1 MMAMIRSIL
10 LLLFIKYSVVYTN
23 VCPSSCKC
31 TENSATCTST
41 NFTRFEGTI
50 FSLKISKPN
59 DPITIKGG
67 VFNVSELQHLNSIS
81 IEQAS
86 VFAIDETALKP
97 LESLSSLS
105 FINSTIP
112 IFNNSNVF
120 AAIPKLRTLQ
130 LTGCALRKFDY
141 AKSNS
146 LEELNLSQNQIVS
159 INQNTFL
166 NVPYL
171 TLINLDNNLVSSIHP
186 NAFAKLSN
194 LQDVTLAYN
203 NISNIPRDLFQNN
216 TEILSINL
224 SNNPLKEVDFNLN
237 ADLEKLVLRSCQL
250 QTFTENFAKNL
261 ILLNY
266 LDLSNNSV
274 KLPSGLFDKM
284 TQLIFIDLS
293 RNNLTNLDPFT
304 FQWNIGLQKI
314 ILDYNNFQE
323 FPELKSQSNFP
334 TENFSCKQCGIV
346 QIVRDAFKHFPS
358 LITLDLSYNKIGDRS
373 LAIFQQLHSLTKLDL
388 SHNSISRIP
397 PSTFVN
403 SLALTTINLAGN
415 PLKSIDTRIFQRNP
429 SLNTLDVSFCG
440 LQQLWQQPIKANLN
454 SLLRLYIANN
464 SLTSISKRDLEVTP
478 FLQELDV
485 SKNPL
490 SCDEVLHAATSWL
503 IKHNVEPSRN
513 SLKWKTH
520 EELNIDEKREKAESS
535 WIFLIKERCLDE
547 YYFDTLKDDEEE
559 IDRFDSTNKDNSSTF
574 DNDIEN
580 SDEDDEYDDDCDDN
594 LCESFRFKT
603 VQKSDSPLLEMV
615 LIFIA
620 TALSVLL
627 LVVNIFLYFYR
638 RKLITCII
646 KVPRVKIPWLDSN
659 NRHKHSGSV
668 YQPLSEEKPE
678 STSMVSDIAAPHM
691 PVLGV

>member
-10 LLLFIKYSVVYTN
+10 LLLLIKYSVVYTN
-23 VCPSSCKC
+23 NLCPSSCKC

-41 NFTRFEGTI
+41 NFTSFEGPILT
-50 FSLKISKPN
+50 LKISKPS
-59 DPITIKGG
+59 DPITIKGQI
-67 VFNVSELQHLNSIS
+67 FNVSGLHHVNSIS
-81 IEQAS
+81 IEHAS

-97 LESLSSLS
+97 LQSLSSLN

-120 AAIPKLRTLQ
+120 AAIPKLRMLQ
-130 LTGCALRKFDY
+130 LTNCALRKFDFV
-141 AKSNS
+141 KSNS
-146 LEELNLSQNQIVS
+146 LEELNLSQNQIVNIS
-159 INQNTFL
+159 QNTFV

-171 TLINLDNNLVSSIHP
+171 TFINMDNNLVSSIHP
-186 NAFAKLSN
+186 NAFAQLPN

-216 TEILSINL
+216 TEIISINL
-224 SNNPLKEVDFNLN
+224 SNNPLKEVEFNLD

-261 ILLNY
+261 ISLNY

-284 TQLIFIDLS
+284 EELIFIDLS

-304 FQWNIGLQKI
+304 FQLNIRLQKI
-314 ILDYNNFQE
+314 ILDYNNFGE
-323 FPELKSQSNFP
+323 FLELKSRGNFL
-334 TENFSCKQCGIV
+334 TEHFSCKHCGIV

-358 LITLDLSYNKIGDRS
+358 LITLDLSYNKMGDSS
-373 LAIFQQLHSLTKLDL
+373 LAIFQQLQSLTKLDL
-388 SHNSISRIP
+388 SYNSISRIP

-403 SLALTTINLAGN
+403 SPALTTINLAGN
-415 PLKSIDTRIFQRNP
+415 PLKIIDTRIFQHNP
-429 SLNTLDVSFCG
+429 YLKTLDVSFCG
-440 LQQLWQQPIKANLN
+440 LQQLWQQPIKANLH
-454 SLLRLYIANN
+454 SLLQLYVANN
-464 SLTSISKRDLEVTP
+464 SLTSISTKDLQVIP

-490 SCDEVLHAATSWL
+490 HCDEVLHNATSWL
-503 IKHNVEPSRN
+503 INNNVEPSRN
-513 SLKWKTH
+513 SLKWRTH
-520 EELNIDEKREKAESS
+520 EELNTDEKHERTESS
-535 WIFLIKERCLDE
+535 WKFLIKERCMDE
-547 YYFDTLKDDEEE
+547 YYFDTLEDDEGE
-559 IDRFDSTNKDNSSTF
+559 IDTFDTTDKGNSSTF
-574 DNDIEN
+574 DDNDSEN
-580 SDEDDEYDDDCDDN
+580 SEEDDEYDDCDDN
-594 LCESFRFKT
+594 LCASILFKT
-603 VQKSDSPLLEMV
+603 GQKSDSPLLEMV

-638 RKLITCII
+638 RKLITCIV
-646 KVPRVKIPWLDSN
+646 KVPHVKIPWLNSN

-668 YQPLSEEKPE
+668 YQPLSEEKEP
-678 STSMVSDIAAPHM
+678 TSMVNDVTPPHI